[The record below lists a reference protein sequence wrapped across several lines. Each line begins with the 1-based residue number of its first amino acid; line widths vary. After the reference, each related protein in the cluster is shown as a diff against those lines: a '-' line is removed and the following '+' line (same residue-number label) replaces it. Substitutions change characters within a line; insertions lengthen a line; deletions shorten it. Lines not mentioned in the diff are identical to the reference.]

1 MLAID
6 RQTFSMKDIDT
17 GEVIEL
23 SKTEWLI
30 VAVLARFSPAVVRNE
45 VLALH
50 TYTGEPPLNTMYLL
64 KWHIVNIRRK
74 LGREA
79 IITRAGFG
87 YRLGATI
94 DPSGVQEGHK
104 ETWRLVL

>member
-1 MLAID
+1 MLTID
-6 RQTFSMKDIDT
+6 RQTFSMRDT
-17 GEVIEL
+17 ATGAVTEL

-74 LGREA
+74 LGRES

-94 DPSGVQEGHK
+94 DPSGVAEGYQPQ
-104 ETWRLVL
+104 WRLVL